1 MRHNHEERVHSYL
14 KKLNEEEAE
23 RLKHTQLPIQANP
36 NKNRTNIQVED
47 TEKKRGASALGGSRA
62 QGLTVRN
69 DNKL

>member
-23 RLKHTQLPIQANP
+23 RLKHTQQPNQANQI
-36 NKNRTNIQVED
+36 KLRNIQVED
-47 TEKKRGASALGGSRA
+47 AEKMRGSSAVGRSRA
-62 QGLTVRN
+62 QGLSVRI